1 MNFKDFYV
9 SNALR
14 EAQFQSLAPFGA
26 HHRRMSSY
34 QPLRVRFGD
43 RFRADLGPKLAPQ
56 TDPETVPNRHQI
68 FIQFRNRS
76 KWPPGPQR
84 GQVAILGLSNFGPGP
99 PRKGGKEGGSQP
111 TTHITSDLTRQGPLA
126 RRIINS
132 HFALISS

>member
-56 TDPETVPNRHQI
+56 TDPETVPYRHQI
-68 FIQFRNRS
+68 LIQFRNRS
-76 KWPPGPQR
+76 EWPPGPQR
-84 GQVAILGLSNFGPGP
+84 GQIPLLDVCNFGPGP
-99 PRKGGKEGGSQP
+99 PRKGGKEGGSNQQP
-111 TTHITSDLTRQGPLA
+111 ILLK
-126 RRIINS
+126 I
-132 HFALISS
+132 